1 MLRRNI
7 VVGDTGL
14 YIVVDV
20 HDNEWHRSIEKV
32 IAINDNGAML
42 SNYKIVTKVAYQLD
56 NGDEFSYE
64 LEDTKN
70 VIFFNKE
77 INDEYNYGNV
87 FTFDE

>member
-77 INDEYNYGNV
+77 LNDEYNYGNV

>member
-42 SNYKIVTKVAYQLD
+42 SNYKIITKVAYQLD

-77 INDEYNYGNV
+77 LNDEYNYGNV

>member
-14 YIVVDV
+14 YIVVDIF
-20 HDNEWHRSIEKV
+20 DNEWHRSIEKV

-77 INDEYNYGNV
+77 INDEYNYGNI

>member
-77 INDEYNYGNV
+77 LNDEYNYGNV
-87 FTFDE
+87 ITFDE